1 MVPPLVMALL
11 VREKP
16 LVLVGLEFTVVGA
29 DGEDE
34 AGVIEAG
41 AVVLDDRGTVDEVFG
56 AIDGVAVGVGA
67 GAEVAA
73 VGLKAVVM
81 GAAVRGAGAGRG
93 LAFGLGTFRG
103 ATFKPEVFKPEVF
116 NPEVFNAAEAD
127 AMLPVV
133 TEVRAIIVANQR
145 DALRFVST
153 GVEGEVGEVPCFVM
167 TSRYGVTLNRRW
179 ESRNSFRQLLQR
191 FLRLGS

>member
-11 VREKP
+11 VSEKP
-16 LVLVGLEFTVVGA
+16 LMFGDLGLTVVL
-29 DGEDE
+29 
-34 AGVIEAG
+34 AGGIEAV

-116 NPEVFNAAEAD
+116 NPEVFNTAEAD

-133 TEVRAIIVANQR
+133 TEARAIIVANQR
-145 DALRFVST
+145 AALRFVPT
-153 GVEGEVGEVPCFVM
+153 GDEGEVGEVPCFVM
-167 TSRYGVTLNRRW
+167 TSRYGPTLNRRW

>member
-1 MVPPLVMALL
+1 VPSHVKRTGMVPPLVMALL

-16 LVLVGLEFTVVGA
+16 LVFGELGFTVVGA

-34 AGVIEAG
+34 PEGIEAG
-41 AVVLDDRGTVDEVFG
+41 AVVLDDRGTVDQVFG

-103 ATFKPEVFKPEVF
+103 ATFKPEVF
-116 NPEVFNAAEAD
+116 NPEVFNTAEAD
-127 AMLPVV
+127 AMLQVV
-133 TEVRAIIVANQR
+133 TEARAIIVANQR
-145 DALRFVST
+145 AALRFVPT
-153 GVEGEVGEVPCFVM
+153 GD
-167 TSRYGVTLNRRW
+167 
-179 ESRNSFRQLLQR
+179 
-191 FLRLGS
+191 

>member
-1 MVPPLVMALL
+1 MVPPFVIALL

-16 LVLVGLEFTVVGA
+16 LVFGELGLTVVLAGGA
-29 DGEDE
+29 DE
-34 AGVIEAG
+34 AGGIEAV

-67 GAEVAA
+67 GAEVSA

-103 ATFKPEVFKPEVF
+103 ATVKPEVL
-116 NPEVFNAAEAD
+116 NAAEAD
-127 AMLPVV
+127 AMMPVV
-133 TEVRAIIVANQR
+133 TEARPIIVANQR
-145 DALRFVST
+145 AALRFVPT
-153 GVEGEVGEVPCFVM
+153 GDEGEVGEVPCFVM